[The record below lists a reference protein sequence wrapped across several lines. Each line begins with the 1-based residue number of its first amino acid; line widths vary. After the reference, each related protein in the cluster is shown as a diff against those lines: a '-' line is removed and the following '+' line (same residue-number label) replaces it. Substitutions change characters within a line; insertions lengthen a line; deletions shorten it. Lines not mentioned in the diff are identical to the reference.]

1 MRFHI
6 TTTSGEEVKWAG
18 RPDNGPIYYG
28 GPPPAS
34 GCWKLN
40 MLLLEDRIQTGLCNA
55 SFGASIDV
63 FVFGFEIAELEGWGT
78 YFTSLSD
85 YTSYRPKSKT
95 LIAVGQLN
103 WPDVKDLDPQAQ
115 LDRFVEALLTAV
127 ARVGEM
133 KRQPKHFDV
142 ERFSMTLRSILAA
155 CPVAEVRAGTA

>member
-6 TTTSGEEVKWAG
+6 KTTSGGEVKWAG

-28 GPPPAS
+28 GPPPES
-34 GCWKLN
+34 GCWKLD
-40 MLLLEDRIQTGLCNA
+40 MPLLEDRIQTGIGDA
-55 SFGASIDV
+55 SFGAAIDV

-85 YTSYRPKSKT
+85 YTSYRPKNKT

-103 WPDVKDLDPQAQ
+103 WPDVKGLDAQAQ
-115 LDRFVEALLTAV
+115 LDRVAEVLLTAI

-142 ERFSMTLRSILAA
+142 ERFLNTLRSILQ
-155 CPVAEVRAGTA
+155 